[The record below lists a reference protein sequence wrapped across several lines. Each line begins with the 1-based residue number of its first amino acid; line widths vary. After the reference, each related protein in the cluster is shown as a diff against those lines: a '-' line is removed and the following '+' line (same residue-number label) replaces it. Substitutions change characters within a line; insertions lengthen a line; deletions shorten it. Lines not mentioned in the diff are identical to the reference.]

1 MQVHRRSRT
10 PSGGIVLAITAEN
23 PDDIWCIYN
32 LLAEGDEIVVFTSR
46 KVKKENVNSG
56 AVSQEVKKFNIHL
69 SIERITYASSD
80 DDLQVSGKNISD
92 NPYVKIGQYHTAEI
106 RLHSKITLTKVR
118 FNLLIR
124 GSLTLVQQV
133 WNSYYADK
141 LREATDL
148 AGQAEQAFLVLD
160 TGKASLFLVLR
171 YLTKEAFTI
180 THNIPNRKISD
191 IRYSH
196 HQKAQESFFKAVIQ
210 KLHDSINFEVTRTVV
225 ITGPGFTKTS
235 FYEYLRDNLIRLG
248 YSDLHRHLKSF
259 VVCGSTSSDR
269 RAIGEVLSNESFAER
284 LCSHH
289 YVEHNRAVEALR
301 KRLEA
306 NDDTVAI
313 GLGDAIRAAELGAV
327 ETLLISEDLIRKGS
341 TETRKR
347 VHKLIEDV
355 KNQGARAF
363 YFSDEHFSSEFLR
376 TLTGAAALLRFV
388 IGEAPE

>member
-1 MQVHRRSRT
+1 MQVHKRSRT
-10 PSGGIVLAITAEN
+10 PSGGIVLAVTAEN

-46 KVKKENVNSG
+46 KVKRENVSSG

-106 RLHSKITLTKVR
+106 RLHSKITLTK
-118 FNLLIR
+118 
-124 GSLTLVQQV
+124 QV

-196 HQKAQESFFKAVIQ
+196 HQKAEESFFKAVIQ
-210 KLHDSINFEVTRTVV
+210 KLHDSINFEVTRTVI

-248 YSDLHRHLKSF
+248 YNDLHRHLKSF

-313 GLGDAIRAAELGAV
+313 GLEDVIRATELGAV
-327 ETLLISEDLIRKGS
+327 ETVLISEDLIRKGS

-347 VHKLIEDV
+347 VHKFIEDA

-376 TLTGAAALLRFV
+376 TLTGVAALLRFD